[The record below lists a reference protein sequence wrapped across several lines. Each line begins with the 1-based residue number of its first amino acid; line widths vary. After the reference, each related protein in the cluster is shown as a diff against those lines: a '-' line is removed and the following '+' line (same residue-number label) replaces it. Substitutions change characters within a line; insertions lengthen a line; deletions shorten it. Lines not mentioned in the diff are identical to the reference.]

1 MFDDLKPAFHLMQ
14 ITKIHLY
21 FFLLTVLLPLT
32 GLFSQE
38 ETKQKKLR
46 FSADAKFRFEPDWNS
61 RKSDGT
67 YRDDRFRMRFRVR
80 AGLNYSPNDW
90 ASFGVRFRTGYA
102 EKQQDPNLTIGDGYH
117 EFESVPIGMDKL
129 FFRVK
134 LKSFDGWL
142 GRNTLPF
149 ERQNELFWSDH
160 VAIDGVY
167 LSSKQTTNAN
177 WIHAIGYSGGLFTM
191 LNSYGTFDDDS
202 FIGIVQV
209 TTSHLDNRL
218 RVFPTFYFFNNMPD
232 VPDGNE
238 STRFDYKIVHLG
250 AKALVSEHPKINLG
264 IDIYQNLQNYE
275 DNQLIPD
282 DLKDQKTGIVFN
294 ALYGSLDKKGNM
306 AFGLDLTYL
315 ERYAAVDFIAQND
328 WVRWDYSSQ
337 GSRDG
342 RLTNYKGISLMT
354 GYRISKMLQVK
365 VRYFTVEQL
374 IPYGRS
380 LENGNRIRLDI
391 DFKW

>member
-1 MFDDLKPAFHLMQ
+1 MKIPVNRLIICLIIMHLSFVG
-14 ITKIHLY
+14 LY
-21 FFLLTVLLPLT
+21 A
-32 GLFSQE
+32 QE
-38 ETKQKKLR
+38 ETKQKKLQ
-46 FSADAKFRFEPDWNS
+46 FSADAKFRFEQDWDS

-67 YRDDRFRMRFRVR
+67 LREDRFRIRFRVR

-90 ASFGVRFRTGYA
+90 ATFGIRFRTGYA

-129 FFRVK
+129 YFRVRH
-134 LKSFDGWL
+134 KSIDGWL
-142 GRNTLPF
+142 GRNTFPF
-149 ERQNELFWSDH
+149 EKQNELFWSDH

-167 LSSKQTTNAN
+167 LSSKHEIHVD
-177 WIHAIGYSGGLFTM
+177 WIDDIAYSGGIFTM

-209 TTSHLDNRL
+209 TTSHLDKRL
-218 RVFPTFYFFNNMPD
+218 RIFPSFYFFNNMPD
-232 VPDGNE
+232 IPDGNE

-250 AKALVSEHPKINLG
+250 AKALIFDQPKISLG
-264 IDIYQNLQNYE
+264 IDVYQNLQNYTN
-275 DNQLIPD
+275 NQLIPD
-282 DLKDQKTGIVFN
+282 ELKDQKTGIVFN
-294 ALYGSLDKKGNM
+294 ALYGSLSKKGDM
-306 AFGLDLTYL
+306 AFGLDLMYL

-328 WVRWDYSSQ
+328 WVRWDYGSQ

-354 GYRISKMLQVK
+354 GYRVSKMLQIK
-365 VRYFTVEQL
+365 ARYFTVAQL
-374 IPYGRS
+374 IPYGPS

-391 DFKW
+391 DFRF

>member
-1 MFDDLKPAFHLMQ
+1 MHWSFVG
-14 ITKIHLY
+14 LY
-21 FFLLTVLLPLT
+21 A
-32 GLFSQE
+32 QE
-38 ETKQKKLR
+38 SPKQKKLR
-46 FSADAKFRFEPDWNS
+46 FTADAKLRFEQDWNS
-61 RKSDGT
+61 RKSNGT
-67 YRDDRFRMRFRVR
+67 YRDDRFRVRFRIR

-129 FFRVK
+129 YFQIR
-134 LKSFDGWL
+134 LKHIHGWI
-142 GRNTLPF
+142 GRNTFPF
-149 ERQNELFWSDH
+149 EKQNELFWSDH
-160 VAIDGVY
+160 VFIDGLY
-167 LSSKQTTNAN
+167 LSSKQERDAE
-177 WIHAIGYSGGLFTM
+177 WIDYVAYSGGIFTM
-191 LNSYGTFDDDS
+191 FNSYGTFDDDS
-202 FIGIVQV
+202 FIGIVQLS
-209 TTSHLDNRL
+209 TSHLDNRL
-218 RVFPTFYFFNNMPD
+218 HIFPTFYFFNNMPD

-250 AKALVSEHPKINLG
+250 AKALVLEQPKISLG
-264 IDIYQNLQNYE
+264 IDIYQNLQNYK

-282 DLKDQKTGIVFN
+282 ELKNQRTGIVFN
-294 ALYGSLDKKGNM
+294 ALFGSLDKKGNM

-374 IPYGRS
+374 IPYGPS
-380 LENGNRIRLDI
+380 LENGDRIRLDL

>member
-1 MFDDLKPAFHLMQ
+1 M
-14 ITKIHLY
+14 KIHLNHLI
-21 FFLLTVLLPLT
+21 FCILIMHWSFL
-32 GLFSQE
+32 GLYAQE
-38 ETKQKKLR
+38 SPKQKKLR
-46 FSADAKFRFEPDWNS
+46 FTADAKLRFEQDWNS
-61 RKSDGT
+61 RKSNGT
-67 YRDDRFRMRFRVR
+67 YRDDRFRVRFRIR

-90 ASFGVRFRTGYA
+90 ASFGIRFRTGYA

-160 VAIDGVY
+160 VAIDGLY
-167 LSSKQTTNAN
+167 LSSNQTTDAN
-177 WIHAIGYSGGLFTM
+177 WIDAIGYSGGLFTM

-202 FIGIVQV
+202 FIGIVQL

-218 RVFPTFYFFNNMPD
+218 RIFPTFYFFNNMPD

-250 AKALVSEHPKINLG
+250 AKALVLQQPKISLG
-264 IDIYQNLQNYE
+264 IDIYQNLQNYKN
-275 DNQLIPD
+275 NQLIPD
-282 DLKDQKTGIVFN
+282 DLKNQRTGIVFN
-294 ALYGSLDKKGNM
+294 ALFGSLDKKGNM
-306 AFGLDLTYL
+306 AFGLDVTYL

-354 GYRISKMLQVK
+354 GYRISKLLQVK
-365 VRYFTVEQL
+365 VRYFKVEQL
-374 IPYGRS
+374 IPYGPS
-380 LENGNRIRLDI
+380 LENGDRIRLDL